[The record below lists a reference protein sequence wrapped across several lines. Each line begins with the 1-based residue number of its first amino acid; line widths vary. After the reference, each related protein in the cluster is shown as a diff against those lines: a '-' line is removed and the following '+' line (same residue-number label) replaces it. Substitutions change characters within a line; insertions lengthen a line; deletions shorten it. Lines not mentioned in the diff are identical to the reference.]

1 MLVLA
6 QRWTLPAE
14 KAWPY
19 GDRCLTS
26 TRTPRRPSHER
37 QYLPNPRR
45 TQHPPRPLPLPLRR
59 TRTPPPGPHPAA
71 AGRWLP
77 LGHHRRRPLLLH
89 PDHRPLEEALREEPP
104 RRPARPTARP
114 PAARWAAL
122 AVGWAPAKPP
132 RAFGLLRSRWCCAVV
147 ALLLWRTHR
156 LAVSRETVRRWLHH
170 AVIVWRR
177 PRPVLKRRDPQR
189 AAVLDELR

>member
-1 MLVLA
+1 MLILA
-6 QRWTLPAE
+6 RRWTLPAE
-14 KAWPY
+14 KAWSY

-37 QYLPNPRR
+37 QYLPDPRR

-114 PAARWAAL
+114 PAAPRRPLGCPGRPLGHRDDSPGLRLVAQPLVLRGRGPAAVAHPSARRQPRNRPPL
-122 AVGWAPAKPP
+122 AAP
-132 RAFGLLRSRWCCAVV
+132 RR
-147 ALLLWRTHR
+147 HR
-156 LAVSRETVRRWLHH
+156 LAPAPTGPE
-170 AVIVWRR
+170 A
-177 PRPVLKRRDPQR
+177 P
-189 AAVLDELR
+189 